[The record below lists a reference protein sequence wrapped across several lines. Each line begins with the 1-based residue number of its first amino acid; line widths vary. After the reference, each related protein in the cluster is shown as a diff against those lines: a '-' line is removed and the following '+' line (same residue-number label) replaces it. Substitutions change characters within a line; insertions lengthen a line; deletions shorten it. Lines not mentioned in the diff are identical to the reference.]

1 MLIDADDSGLP
12 TYVRPNEAREPISPE
27 LVLVS
32 PELRYVLPPALWS
45 PRVESLEPLTPPEPT
60 PSLPVTGA
68 PSLHLVVRLVVYALW
83 QTLMGLLF
91 GLAAVAALVCL
102 VAVTTFLR

>member
-91 GLAAVAALVCL
+91 GFAAVAALVCL
-102 VAVTTFLR
+102 VAATTFLR